1 MKAFLE
7 GIEGLSILD
16 VVMYAVPTTKL
27 SLALLIAMALVV
39 SVLAVKRRAGDG
51 PRSGAL
57 FVIGVVVPGLGLL
70 AALYDGLMIKQ
81 ASDATGITDL
91 HVLAPS
97 ILGVLLLLGL
107 SLIVAAIAF
116 IGNAGARRI

>member
-16 VVMYAVPTTKL
+16 VVMFAVPTTKL
-27 SLALLIAMALVV
+27 SLALLIAAAMVV
-39 SVLAVKRRAGDG
+39 SVLAVKRRAADG

-57 FVIGVVVPGLGLL
+57 FVIGVVGPGLGLL
-70 AALYDGLMIKQ
+70 AAIYDGLMIKQ
-81 ASDATGITDL
+81 ASDATGVTDL
-91 HVLAPS
+91 HILAPS

-116 IGNAGARRI
+116 IGNAGARRV

>member
-16 VVMYAVPTTKL
+16 VVMFAVPTTKL
-27 SLALLIAMALVV
+27 SLALLIAAAMVV
-39 SVLAVKRRAGDG
+39 SVLAVKRRAADG
-51 PRSGAL
+51 PRSAAL
-57 FVIGVVVPGLGLL
+57 FVIGVVGPGLGLL

-81 ASDATGITDL
+81 ASDATGVTDL
-91 HVLAPS
+91 HILAPS

>member
-16 VVMYAVPTTKL
+16 VVMFAGPTTKL
-27 SLALLIAMALVV
+27 SLALLIAAAMVV
-39 SVLAVKRRAGDG
+39 SVLAVKRHAGEG

-70 AALYDGLMIKQ
+70 AALYDGLLIKQ
-81 ASDATGITDL
+81 ASDATGVTDL

-107 SLIVAAIAF
+107 SLIVAGIAF
-116 IGNAGARRI
+116 VGNAGARRI